1 MYLLE
6 YLNQGSIVAENIW
19 RQGIPGVT
27 PWKRIVE
34 LITLELYNN
43 HPVNFVVEQTDSTT
57 KKAARQEQPS

>member
-1 MYLLE
+1 MSLKIFGDKE
-6 YLNQGSIVAENIW
+6 YLCL
-19 RQGIPGVT
+19 T

-57 KKAARQEQPS
+57 KKKT